1 MSNMAYEDLLFDI
14 QQDFENHSPIVEIV
28 LTPDEQIFDIDLN
41 SRTIEV
47 PQLLSVRYD
56 HNAEVVYFKCP
67 RYFDNMDLTTTVCII
82 EYINANGVPGI
93 YWVPYYDISKYES
106 YTENSF
112 KIETPAILIP
122 WLVDGLVTEASGEVT
137 FAVRFYKLA
146 NDKTF
151 MYNMSTQPAKAEVL
165 HGMDVTD
172 DFLGYIDNNPNIV
185 EYIYADLAK
194 VKNEATTYW
203 VDLM

>member
-14 QQDFENHSPIVEIV
+14 QQSFYENHSPIVELV
-28 LTPDEQIFDIDLN
+28 VTPDEPVFDIDLN
-41 SRTIEV
+41 NRTIEV

-82 EYINANGVPGI
+82 EYINADGTPGI
-93 YWVPYYDISKYES
+93 YWVPYYDISKYET
-106 YTENSF
+106 YVENSF

-122 WLVDGLVTEASGEVT
+122 WLVDGLVTHAAGEVT

-146 NDKTF
+146 SDKTF
-151 MYNMSTQPAKAEVL
+151 IYNISTQPAKAEVL
-165 HGMDVTD
+165 HGMDVIEEL
-172 DFLGYIDNNPNIV
+172 LGTFDEEPNIV
-185 EYIYADLAK
+185 EEIYADLVIA
-194 VKNEATTYW
+194 KNEATTYW
-203 VDLM
+203 VDL